1 MLHSGNSFDW
11 FRLKAVNSDLLNAG
25 LPAHLSP
32 VGKDVQELVLLVEAT
47 NFQAFVSPF
56 GGRQKSFA
64 KLHGTRETKWFFRV
78 CKLND
83 G

>member
-1 MLHSGNSFDW
+1 MLHLGNSFDW
-11 FRLKAVNSDLLNAG
+11 FRLKSVNSDLLNAG

-47 NFQAFVSPF
+47 NFQAS
-56 GGRQKSFA
+56 KSVWGKTKVICQA
-64 KLHGTRETKWFFRV
+64 PRNEETKWFFRV

>member
-1 MLHSGNSFDW
+1 MVNIKICLTQIFLML
-11 FRLKAVNSDLLNAG
+11 DLFISA
-25 LPAHLSP
+25 LPAHLLP

-47 NFQAFVSPF
+47 NFQAFVGFRAREKVICQAPWNE
-56 GGRQKSFA
+56 
-64 KLHGTRETKWFFRV
+64 ETKWFFRV